1 MKLLW
6 PKKNEFDSRKRRER
20 DWRQLNM
27 KRRKLSLMLWKKRR
41 NKEKGRSKRGNGKG
55 LERGSWKMKRG
66 EQLNELRKD
75 QVGEVKGKE
84 EKSHPWTEVQEEQMI
99 GRNELE
105 VLGNLPVEEDGE
117 TGRRKR
123 RESGIGELM
132 TGLLLEEMT
141 RDHLCG
147 GMMTGLPDEMMT
159 GLEEMTRQGGTKA
172 LGDGEEGMHLLNG
185 MTHLP
190 GETLAE
196 GMHLQEETMHPK
208 EILALLGEG
217 ISGKGTTG
225 PLEETSETGMT
236 VDLGEISETGMTAV
250 LEGTLET
257 EKIADL
263 EGTLATVTVPREEI
277 SDATKI
283 AVPGEMS
290 RTAVPPT
297 GDATGPPRPLEKKE
311 TDLPRAEKI
320 PQTEVAA
327 AGGPRPGGIRC
338 RPGVM
343 NPETDPLQDLR
354 NLSPSEPH
362 LNHLA
367 KKMTVGLPW
376 PSVKLGVK
384 RSFLPFEWSFTSN
397 VFSALSDGFK

>member
-1 MKLLW
+1 M
-6 PKKNEFDSRKRRER
+6 RE
-20 DWRQLNM
+20 
-27 KRRKLSLMLWKKRR
+27 
-41 NKEKGRSKRGNGKG
+41 
-55 LERGSWKMKRG
+55 
-66 EQLNELRKD
+66 
-75 QVGEVKGKE
+75 
-84 EKSHPWTEVQEEQMI
+84 
-99 GRNELE
+99 
-105 VLGNLPVEEDGE
+105 
-117 TGRRKR
+117 
-123 RESGIGELM
+123 
-132 TGLLLEEMT
+132 
-141 RDHLCG
+141 HLCG
-147 GMMTGLPDEMMT
+147 GMMTGLPGEMMT
-159 GLEEMTRQGGTKA
+159 GLEGMTRQGGTKA

-185 MTHLP
+185 MTHLL

-196 GMHLQEETMHPK
+196 GMHLREGTMHPK

-217 ISGKGTTG
+217 ISGKGTTD
-225 PLEETSETGMT
+225 PLEET
-236 VDLGEISETGMTAV
+236 SETGMTAV

-257 EKIADL
+257 EKTADL

-283 AVPGEMS
+283 AVPGEML

-320 PQTEVAA
+320 HQTEVAA
-327 AGGPRPGGIRC
+327 AGGPRPGGILHR

-354 NLSPSEPH
+354 NLSPSEQH

-376 PSVKLGVK
+376 PSVKVGSK
-384 RSFLPFEWSFTSN
+384 EEFLDVRVEFHFERF
-397 VFSALSDGFK
+397 FSALSDGFK

>member
-1 MKLLW
+1 M
-6 PKKNEFDSRKRRER
+6 RE
-20 DWRQLNM
+20 
-27 KRRKLSLMLWKKRR
+27 
-41 NKEKGRSKRGNGKG
+41 
-55 LERGSWKMKRG
+55 
-66 EQLNELRKD
+66 
-75 QVGEVKGKE
+75 
-84 EKSHPWTEVQEEQMI
+84 
-99 GRNELE
+99 
-105 VLGNLPVEEDGE
+105 
-117 TGRRKR
+117 
-123 RESGIGELM
+123 
-132 TGLLLEEMT
+132 
-141 RDHLCG
+141 HLCG
-147 GMMTGLPDEMMT
+147 GMMTGLPGEMMT
-159 GLEEMTRQGGTKA
+159 GLEGMTRQGGTKA

-185 MTHLP
+185 MTHLL

-196 GMHLQEETMHPK
+196 GMHLREGTMHPK

-217 ISGKGTTG
+217 ISGKGTTD
-225 PLEETSETGMT
+225 PLEET
-236 VDLGEISETGMTAV
+236 SETGMTAV

-257 EKIADL
+257 EKTADL

-311 TDLPRAEKI
+311 TDLPRAEMI

-327 AGGPRPGGIRC
+327 AGGPRPGGIPC

-362 LNHLA
+362 LNHPA
-367 KKMTVGLPW
+367 
-376 PSVKLGVK
+376 
-384 RSFLPFEWSFTSN
+384 
-397 VFSALSDGFK
+397 